1 VQSSEYTPLL
11 DKEAPAGLTSREAA
25 DRLKHDGPNE
35 LGPGD
40 RRNIG
45 RILLDILL
53 EPMFLLLIA
62 AGSIYLLTGDIHE
75 AMLLLAFVF
84 IIIITITAQEY
95 KTERVLETL
104 RDLSSPRALVIRD
117 SQIRRI
123 AGREVVSGDILIMS
137 EGDRV
142 PADAVI
148 LSCHDLSADES
159 MLTGESMPVRK
170 QLEGTAESRVFAG
183 TMIVQGNAL
192 ARVVGTGVN
201 TELGRIDI
209 SLRQLPMESSPLQK
223 ETAGLVRRL
232 AIIGVG
238 LALVMALL
246 YIQLRGG
253 WLNGL
258 LAGITL
264 AMSLLPQEFLVILT
278 IFMALGA
285 RRISEQRVLTRRLA
299 AIETLGETT
308 VLCVDK
314 TGTLTQNRMSVAALV
329 VEGKCFYPPAGS
341 GATMPETFHELLEYG
356 ILASEIDPYD
366 PMEQAFHRLGR
377 EYLANTEHLH
387 DDWVLVH
394 EYELTPQMLAM
405 SHLWR
410 GRDNA
415 PHRVAAKGAPEAV
428 LDLCHVSEAEAFPVI
443 AEAARLADEGY
454 RVLGVARATHR
465 GDAWPDQQHD
475 FDFELLGLIA
485 LADPIRPEVP
495 QAVSECR
502 AAGIRVAMITGDYPA
517 TACAIGR
524 KIGLDSAGVLTGAEL
539 ELLDD
544 EQLRQKV
551 RDISIFAR
559 VLPEQKLRLV
569 KALKANGEVVAMT
582 GDGVNDAPAL
592 KAAHI
597 GVAMGRRGTDVA
609 REAASLVLLDDD
621 FSAIVH
627 AVRLGRRI
635 FSNLRKAMS
644 YTIAVHIPIA
654 GLSILPLLFGWPL
667 LFFPA
672 HIVFMELVIDQA
684 CSIVFEAEPV
694 EKDIMRRPPRSCKEP
709 LFTRRHM
716 LLSVLQGSIAMC
728 LVGLVYVWMLKAGK
742 AEDVARA
749 GAFAALVFSSIGL
762 IVSNRTDYATLH
774 GNRTFIW
781 VVLGTL
787 TGLLLVNVVP
797 ELRLLF
803 RFGLLGLGDWLTV
816 SGVMLAGIALLGLSG
831 SFLRFKHLPAD
842 S

>member
-1 VQSSEYTPLL
+1 MQSSEFTSPL
-11 DKEAPAGLTSREAA
+11 DKEVPAGLTSLEAA

-40 RRNIG
+40 RRNVG
-45 RILLDILL
+45 RILLDILF
-53 EPMFLLLIA
+53 EPMFLLLIV

-84 IIIITITAQEY
+84 IIIIITATQEY
-95 KTERVLETL
+95 KTERVLGTL

-123 AGREVVSGDILIMS
+123 AGREVVNGDLLIMS

-159 MLTGESMPVRK
+159 LLSGESMPVRK
-170 QLEGTAESRVFAG
+170 QLEGTAEESRVLAG
-183 TMIVQGNAL
+183 TMIVQGNAF

-201 TELGRIDI
+201 TELGRIGI

-232 AIIGVG
+232 AIIGIG

-246 YIQLRGG
+246 YILLRGG

-285 RRISEQRVLTRRLA
+285 RRISGQRVLTRRLA

-329 VEGKCFYPPAGS
+329 VDGKCFYPAAGS
-341 GATMPETFHELLEYG
+341 KAMPEIFHELLEYG

-410 GRDNA
+410 GPDNA
-415 PHRVAAKGAPEAV
+415 PHRVAAKGAPEAI
-428 LDLCHVSEAEAFPVI
+428 LDLCHVSEAEAVPVI
-443 AEAARLADEGY
+443 AEAARLAGEGY

-465 GDAWPDQQHD
+465 GDAWPERQHD
-475 FDFELLGLIA
+475 FDFELLGLVA
-485 LADPIRPEVP
+485 LADPIRPEVQ

-517 TACAIGR
+517 TACAIG
-524 KIGLDSAGVLTGAEL
+524 KQIGLESAGVLTGAEL
-539 ELLDD
+539 ESLDD

-569 KALKANGEVVAMT
+569 KALKAIGEVVAMT

-627 AVRLGRRI
+627 AIRLGRRI

-644 YTIAVHIPIA
+644 FTIAVHIPIA
-654 GLSILPLLFGWPL
+654 GLSMLPLLFGWPL

-672 HIVFMELVIDQA
+672 HIVFMELVIDPA

-709 LFTRRHM
+709 LLTRRHI
-716 LLSVLQGSIAMC
+716 LLSVLQGSIATC

-742 AEDVARA
+742 PEDAARA

-762 IVSNRTDYATLH
+762 IVSNRSDYATLR
-774 GNRTFIW
+774 GNRTFVW

-803 RFGLLGLGDWLTV
+803 RFGLLGLCDWFTL
-816 SGVMLAGIALLGLSG
+816 SGVTLAGIALLGLIKQ
-831 SFLRFKHLPAD
+831 FFAPRILAR
-842 S
+842 